1 MAQIRNDNV
10 QIRHVVIRQALYLL
24 HFAEC
29 RIFFRI
35 FCPERIQTFVCP
47 CKLSVHMGK
56 IG

>member
-47 CKLSVHMGK
+47 CKFSVHMGK